1 MDWGEEKLGA
11 GRTFKARTRIRTRV
25 SVERESRGL
34 FFFKSIE
41 RERESRRRAERG
53 SRGREN
59 PKQAL
64 HF

>member
-34 FFFKSIE
+34 FFLSLL